1 MGKCEAFKKPDPDS
15 QNLKNECT
23 LCWTIG
29 IFKRVLHC
37 ESEGKYGME
46 QKSGVSLDTAGE
58 GRRLGC
64 GNSRHKK
71 QRTRKPVRSSH
82 CLDKSTQATT
92 PERCIQTTF
101 SFVCNICNHCRKTFS
116 M

>member
-1 MGKCEAFKKPDPDS
+1 MRHFKKPNPDS

-29 IFKRVLHC
+29 IYKRVLHC

-58 GRRLGC
+58 GRSWAVATADIK
-64 GNSRHKK
+64 SRE
-71 QRTRKPVRSSH
+71 QEACEIV
-82 CLDKSTQATT
+82 T
-92 PERCIQTTF
+92 PSGQTC
-101 SFVCNICNHCRKTFS
+101 SGHYS
-116 M
+116 